1 MTNTEEVKP
10 ETTTEAAAPQSAD
23 KAVAETPDT
32 TVEAATSE
40 AADPAAVIADLQ
52 NRLAQ
57 AEAQAA
63 EYKDQW
69 MRAVA
74 DYRNFKRR
82 TETERAEL
90 VRNAGAALILKLLP
104 VLDDFERA
112 IANIPPDIA
121 ETPWWQGTQLI
132 AQKLRTILESEGVK
146 PIEALGQEFNPNL
159 HEAVIYEDAEGQ
171 EGKVIAELQRGYLL
185 HDRVIRPSM
194 VKVGRG

>member
-1 MTNTEEVKP
+1 MSNTEEVKP

>member
-1 MTNTEEVKP
+1 MSNTEEVKP
-10 ETTTEAAAPQSAD
+10 ETTTETAVPQSAD

-32 TVEAATSE
+32 TVEAATPE
-40 AADPAAVIADLQ
+40 VTDPAAVIADLQ

-57 AEAQAA
+57 AEAQAT

-82 TETERAEL
+82 TETERTEL

-121 ETPWWQGTQLI
+121 ETAWWQGTQLI

-146 PIEALGQEFNPNL
+146 PIEALGQEFDPNL
-159 HEAVIYEDAEGQ
+159 HEAVMYEDAEGQ
-171 EGKVIAELQRGYLL
+171 GGKVIAELQRGYLL

>member
-1 MTNTEEVKP
+1 MSNTEEVKP
-10 ETTTEAAAPQSAD
+10 APAETESVATEAEQEQAAQTTTD
-23 KAVAETPDT
+23 
-32 TVEAATSE
+32 
-40 AADPAAVIADLQ
+40 DPAAVIADLQ
-52 NRLAQ
+52 ARLAQ

-82 TETERAEL
+82 TDTERAEL
-90 VRNAGAALILKLLP
+90 IRNAGAALILKLLP

-146 PIEALGQEFNPNL
+146 PIEALGCDFDPNL

-171 EGKVIAELQRGYLL
+171 EGKIIAELQRGYML